1 MKSTNENF
9 EAGNNMK
16 IIIEV
21 VATNMDTGHI
31 AISQEQVSLDI
42 PFVKHTKVID
52 ELKKSGAFTP
62 IKVGPILIAR
72 SFVAIA

>member
-1 MKSTNENF
+1 
-9 EAGNNMK
+9 MK
-16 IIIEV
+16 IVLEV

-62 IKVGPILIAR
+62 IKV
-72 SFVAIA
+72 